1 MRIGLL
7 HHSIHQDTVGRHVA
21 NNRYKPFRIV
31 KRFLSSKEGEIIT
44 TFAHEMISINNL
56 TFEIGSRAL
65 YDEANWH
72 IKPGDKT
79 GLIGANGTG
88 KSTLLKLIVGEYAP
102 TSGTISMAKDLKIG
116 YLNQDLL
123 SYHSEKSI
131 LHVAMEAFERQNQ
144 LHTEIDNLLR
154 KLETDY
160 SDDILNKLSDK
171 QMEFEA
177 LDGYNI
183 EFRAHEILAGLGFSE
198 EERKRP
204 LATFSGGWR
213 MRVMLARILLQ
224 TPDIL
229 LLDEPTNHLD
239 LPSIKWLETYLQAF
253 EGSIVIV
260 SHDRYFLDRIIN
272 KTVESRRGKLTL
284 YAGNYSFYL
293 EEKSLRE
300 EIQSNQFKNQQ
311 AKIKQEERLIERF
324 RSKASKAKMVQ
335 SRIKA
340 LDKMEKVEEV
350 DDDNPVVNFSFKF
363 SKPSG
368 RHVVTLENISK
379 RYPNIEILENTDG
392 LIEKG
397 DKIALIGANG
407 KGKSTLLRIVADAD
421 QEFEGTSTKG
431 HNVSQTFF
439 AQHQL
444 EALHLENSLLQEL
457 QAYAPRH
464 SETELRSILGC
475 FLFTGDDV
483 FKKIKVLSGG
493 EKSRVALAKAL
504 TADANFLV
512 LDEPTNHLD
521 MASVNILIQALQQYE
536 GTLIVVSHDRYFL
549 DHVANKI
556 WFIENKEIKEYPGTY
571 EEYETWNSKRV
582 IKPQP
587 DKKEEKKVPAPKK
600 EKVSSTENEQRNL
613 LQKKNKELSNLEK
626 TISEKETEVK
636 SLEVALA
643 DEKVYADAEK
653 LKEKTRSY
661 NSTKAE
667 LTALQKTWESLAEEI
682 MELEGSID

>member
-1 MRIGLL
+1 M
-7 HHSIHQDTVGRHVA
+7 SAKVA
-21 NNRYKPFRIV
+21 KDA
-31 KRFLSSKEGEIIT
+31 EIFI
-44 TFAHEMISINNL
+44 TFAPEMISINNL

-72 IKPGDKT
+72 IKPGDKA

-102 TSGTISMAKDLKIG
+102 TSGTISMAKDLKLG

-144 LHTEIDNLLR
+144 LHTEIENLLK

-160 SDDILNKLSDK
+160 SDEILNKLSDK
-171 QMEFEA
+171 QTEFEA
-177 LDGYNI
+177 LDGYSI

-198 EERKRP
+198 EEQKRP

-224 TPDIL
+224 APDIL

-239 LPSIKWLETYLQAF
+239 LPSIKWLETYLQSF
-253 EGSIVIV
+253 EGAIVIV

-272 KTVESRRGKLTL
+272 KTVESRKGKLTL

-300 EIQSNQFKNQQ
+300 EIQGNQYKNQQ

-340 LDKMEKVEEV
+340 LDRMEKVDEV
-350 DDDNPVVNFSFKF
+350 DDDNPEVNFSFKF

-368 RHVVTLENISK
+368 RHVVTMENISK
-379 RYPNIEILENTDG
+379 SYPNVEILENTNG

-421 QEFEGTSTKG
+421 SEFEGKCTKG

-444 EALHLENSLLQEL
+444 EALHLENSILQEL
-457 QAYAPRH
+457 VAFAPKH
-464 SETELRSILGC
+464 TETELRSILGS

-521 MASVNILIQALQQYE
+521 MASVNILIQAMQQYE

-549 DHVANKI
+549 EHVANKI
-556 WFIENKEIKEYPGTY
+556 WFIEDKEIKEYPGTY
-571 EEYETWNSKRV
+571 HEYEEWNSKRV
-582 IKPQP
+582 IKPEAKQEKKP
-587 DKKEEKKVPAPKK
+587 KEEPKK
-600 EKVSSTENEQRNL
+600 EKVAPTEDTKRII
-613 LQKKNKELSNLEK
+613 QKKNKELAALEENIGNQETLVK
-626 TISEKETEVK
+626 QLETELAQEEIYSDAVKLQEHTRNYNSEKAKLET
-636 SLEVALA
+636 
-643 DEKVYADAEK
+643 
-653 LKEKTRSY
+653 
-661 NSTKAE
+661 
-667 LTALQKTWESLAEEI
+667 LQQDWETLAEEI
-682 MELEGSID
+682 MDLEN

>member
-1 MRIGLL
+1 
-7 HHSIHQDTVGRHVA
+7 
-21 NNRYKPFRIV
+21 
-31 KRFLSSKEGEIIT
+31 
-44 TFAHEMISINNL
+44 MISINNL

-72 IKPGDKT
+72 IKPGDKV

-88 KSTLLKLIVGEYAP
+88 KSTLLRLIVGQYKP
-102 TSGTISMAKDLKIG
+102 TSGSISMAKDLKIG

-123 SYHSEKSI
+123 SYHSDKSI
-131 LHVAMEAFERQNQ
+131 VHVAMEAFERQNQ
-144 LHTEIDNLLR
+144 LHLEIENLLE

-198 EERKRP
+198 EEQKRP

-229 LLDEPTNHLD
+229 LLDEPTNHMD
-239 LPSIKWLETYLQAF
+239 LPSIKWLENYLQAF
-253 EGSIVIV
+253 EGAIVIV
-260 SHDRYFLDRIIN
+260 SHDRYFLDRIIK
-272 KTVESRRGKLTL
+272 KTVESRKGKLTL
-284 YAGNYSFYL
+284 YAGNYSYYI
-293 EEKSLRE
+293 EEKSLRN
-300 EIQSNQFKNQQ
+300 EIQAGQFKNQQ

-324 RSKASKAKMVQ
+324 RAKASKAKMAQ

-340 LDKMEKVEEV
+340 LDKMERVDDV
-350 DDDNPVVNFSFKF
+350 DDDNPEVNFSFKF

-368 RHVVTLENISK
+368 RHVVTLKNISK
-379 RYPNIEILENTDG
+379 SYPNLEILRNTEAI
-392 LIEKG
+392 IEKG

-407 KGKSTLLRIVADAD
+407 KGKSTLLRIVAEDD
-421 QEFEGTSTKG
+421 KNFEGTVIKG

-444 EALHLENSLLQEL
+444 EALHLENSIIAEM
-457 QAYAPRH
+457 QAFAPKH
-464 SETELRSILGC
+464 TETELRSILGC
-475 FLFTGDDV
+475 FLFTGDDA

-536 GTLIVVSHDRYFL
+536 GTVIVVSHDRYFL
-549 DHVANKI
+549 ANIANKI
-556 WFIENKEIKEYPGTY
+556 WFIEDKEIKEYPGTY
-571 EEYETWNSKRV
+571 EEYEIWNAKRV
-582 IKPQP
+582 QMPAQKA
-587 DKKEEKKVPAPKK
+587 EKKVTKEEPKK
-600 EKVSSTENEQRNL
+600 EKIISLTEDKFKFI
-613 LQKKNKELSNLEK
+613 QKKNRELAQLEQQIATKEARVKELEILLAKEEVFSNAVKLQ
-626 TISEKETEVK
+626 ET
-636 SLEVALA
+636 
-643 DEKVYADAEK
+643 
-653 LKEKTRSY
+653 TREY
-661 NSTKAE
+661 NSVKAE
-667 LTALQKTWESLAEEI
+667 YQQLQTSWENIAEEI
-682 MELEGSID
+682 IELEN

>member
-1 MRIGLL
+1 MR
-7 HHSIHQDTVGRHVA
+7 SYKGR
-21 NNRYKPFRIV
+21 
-31 KRFLSSKEGEIIT
+31 KEAEIFT
-44 TFAHEMISINNL
+44 TFAFEMISINNL

-72 IKPGDKT
+72 IKPGDKV
-79 GLIGANGTG
+79 GLIGANGAG
-88 KSTLLKLIVGEYAP
+88 KSTLLRLIVGQYTP

-131 LHVAMEAFERQNQ
+131 LHVAMEAFDRQNQ
-144 LHTEIDNLLR
+144 LHTEIENLLK

-198 EERKRP
+198 EEQKRP

-224 TPDIL
+224 APDIL
-229 LLDEPTNHLD
+229 LLDEPTNHMD
-239 LPSIKWLETYLQAF
+239 LPSIKWLENYLQAF
-253 EGSIVIV
+253 EGAIVIV
-260 SHDRYFLDRIIN
+260 SHDRYFLDRIIK
-272 KTVESRRGKLTL
+272 KTVESRKGKLTL

-293 EEKSLRE
+293 EEKAMRN
-300 EIQSNQFKNQQ
+300 EIQAGQFKNQQ
-311 AKIKQEERLIERF
+311 AKIKQEEKLIERF
-324 RSKASKAKMVQ
+324 RAKASKAKMAQ

-340 LDKMEKVEEV
+340 LERMERVDDV
-350 DDDNPVVNFSFKF
+350 DDDNPEVNFSFKF

-379 RYPNIEILENTDG
+379 SYPNLEILRNTSA

-421 QEFEGTSTKG
+421 QNFEGKAIKG

-444 EALHLENSLLQEL
+444 EALHLENSIIAEM
-457 QAYAPRH
+457 QAFAPKH
-464 SETELRSILGC
+464 TETELRSILGC
-475 FLFTGDDV
+475 FLFTGDDA

-536 GTLIVVSHDRYFL
+536 GTFIVVSHDRYFL
-549 DHVANKI
+549 DNVANKI

-571 EEYETWNSKRV
+571 QEYEEWNAKRV
-582 IKPQP
+582 IKAEPKE
-587 DKKEEKKVPAPKK
+587 DKKVVKEKPKK
-600 EKVSSTENEQRNL
+600 QKQAPSDDTKRIL
-613 LQKKNKELSNLEK
+613 LKKNKELAQLEEQIA
-626 TISEKETEVK
+626 TKESEVK
-636 SLEVALA
+636 QLEAQLA
-643 DEKVYADAEK
+643 SEEVYSDAVK
-653 LKEKTRSY
+653 LQEATRNY
-661 NSTKAE
+661 NSAKAE
-667 LTALQKTWESLAEEI
+667 YDQLQQNWETLAEEI
-682 MELEGSID
+682 MELEG

>member
-1 MRIGLL
+1 
-7 HHSIHQDTVGRHVA
+7 
-21 NNRYKPFRIV
+21 
-31 KRFLSSKEGEIIT
+31 
-44 TFAHEMISINNL
+44 MISINNL

-72 IKPGDKT
+72 IKPGDKA
-79 GLIGANGTG
+79 GLIGANGAG
-88 KSTLLKLIVGEYAP
+88 KSTLLKLIVGDYKP

-123 SYHSEKSI
+123 SYHSDKSI

-144 LHTEIDNLLR
+144 LHSEIETLLK

-160 SDDILNKLSDK
+160 SDEILNKLSDK

-198 EERKRP
+198 DEQQRP

-239 LPSIKWLETYLQAF
+239 LPSIKWLENYLQSF
-253 EGSIVIV
+253 EGAIVIV

-272 KTVESRRGKLTL
+272 KTVESRRGKLTV

-324 RSKASKAKMVQ
+324 RAKASKAKMVQ

-340 LDKMEKVEEV
+340 LDRMEKVDDV
-350 DDDNPVVNFSFKF
+350 DDDNPEVNFSFNF

-368 RHVVTLENISK
+368 RHVVTLEHVSK
-379 RYPNIEILENTDG
+379 SYPNLEILRDTSAI
-392 LIEKG
+392 IEKG

-421 QEFEGTSTKG
+421 KEFDGKSIKG

-444 EALHLENSLLQEL
+444 EALHLENSIIQEL
-457 QAYAPRH
+457 VNFAPKH
-464 SETELRSILGC
+464 TETELRSILGC

-521 MASVNILIQALQQYE
+521 MASVNILIQALHQYE
-536 GTLIVVSHDRYFL
+536 GTFIVVSHDRYFL
-549 DHVANKI
+549 DQVANKI
-556 WFIENKEIKEYPGTY
+556 WFIEDKEIKEYPGTY
-571 EEYETWNSKRV
+571 QEYEEWSSKRV
-582 IKPQP
+582 V
-587 DKKEEKKVPAPKK
+587 KKEPQGEKKVAKEKEQPKK
-600 EKVSSTENEQRNL
+600 EKTPPSEDKNRLIQR
-613 LQKKNKELSNLEK
+613 KNKELATLEQQ
-626 TISEKETEVK
+626 IEESEKSVKELEAHLAKEEVY
-636 SLEVALA
+636 S
-643 DEKVYADAEK
+643 DAPK
-653 LKEKTRSY
+653 LQEATRTY
-661 NSTKAE
+661 NSAKASFQQ
-667 LTALQKTWESLAEEI
+667 LQQDWEKLAEEI
-682 MELEGSID
+682 MELEG

>member
-1 MRIGLL
+1 MR
-7 HHSIHQDTVGRHVA
+7 SYKGR
-21 NNRYKPFRIV
+21 
-31 KRFLSSKEGEIIT
+31 KEAEIFT
-44 TFAHEMISINNL
+44 TFAFEMISINNL

-72 IKPGDKT
+72 IKPGDKV
-79 GLIGANGTG
+79 GLIGANGAG
-88 KSTLLKLIVGEYAP
+88 KSTLLRLIVGQYTP

-144 LHTEIDNLLR
+144 LHTEIENLLK

-198 EERKRP
+198 EEQKRP

-224 TPDIL
+224 APDIL
-229 LLDEPTNHLD
+229 LLDEPTNHMD
-239 LPSIKWLETYLQAF
+239 LPSIKWLENYLQAF
-253 EGSIVIV
+253 EGAIVIV
-260 SHDRYFLDRIIN
+260 SHDRYFLDRIIK
-272 KTVESRRGKLTL
+272 KTVESRKGKLTL

-293 EEKSLRE
+293 EEKAMRN
-300 EIQSNQFKNQQ
+300 EIQAGQFKNQQ
-311 AKIKQEERLIERF
+311 AKIKQEEKLIERF
-324 RSKASKAKMVQ
+324 RAKASKAKMAQ

-340 LDKMEKVEEV
+340 LERMERVDDV
-350 DDDNPVVNFSFKF
+350 DDDNPEVNFSFKF

-379 RYPNIEILENTDG
+379 SYPNLEILRNTSA

-421 QEFEGTSTKG
+421 QNFEGKAIKG

-444 EALHLENSLLQEL
+444 EALHLENSIIAEM
-457 QAYAPRH
+457 QAFAPKH
-464 SETELRSILGC
+464 TETELRSILGC
-475 FLFTGDDV
+475 FLFTGDDA

-536 GTLIVVSHDRYFL
+536 GTFIVVSHDRYFL
-549 DHVANKI
+549 DNVANKI

-571 EEYETWNSKRV
+571 QEYEEWNAKRV
-582 IKPQP
+582 IKAEPKE
-587 DKKEEKKVPAPKK
+587 DKKVVKEKPKK
-600 EKVSSTENEQRNL
+600 QKQAPSDDTKRIL
-613 LQKKNKELSNLEK
+613 LKKNKELAQLEEQIA
-626 TISEKETEVK
+626 TKESEVK
-636 SLEVALA
+636 QLEAHLAL
-643 DEKVYADAEK
+643 EEVYSDAIK
-653 LKEKTRSY
+653 LQEATRNY
-661 NSTKAE
+661 NSAKAE
-667 LTALQKTWESLAEEI
+667 YDQLQQNWETLAEEI
-682 MELEGSID
+682 MELEG